1 VKRNATESN
10 RTARSNSR
18 RYKYTKVLD
27 NRKHAIRG
35 LWRRNGKFVARITV
49 EDDAG
54 HKALKWVPVEAA
66 TAAEAQ
72 DVFRKLL
79 VERGEDRLP
88 HIGRCPK
95 FTDYGRSFKTWFLW
109 DFCMTA

>member
-1 VKRNATESN
+1 MKRNATPGNQTGS
-10 RTARSNSR
+10 SSSSR

-54 HKALKWVPVEAA
+54 RKAVKWVPLKAE
-66 TAAEAQ
+66 TAAVAQ
-72 DVFRKLL
+72 EEFRTVL
-79 VERGEDRLP
+79 VERGEDRLR

-95 FTDYGRSFKTWFLW
+95 FSDSPAHRPQTEAL
-109 DFCMTA
+109 